1 MIKHGK
7 CIQNGLFNK
16 KVKITYYKRKYMLL
30 LLLYKS
36 YIIYVMMLC
45 VYFRFGFFGISIAHT
60 FFNMLRK
67 YIGSIS
73 IIPLNVK

>member
-16 KVKITYYKRKYMLL
+16 KVKIAYYKRKYMLLL

-36 YIIYVMMLC
+36 YIIYVIIFDLVFLVFQLHILSLTC
-45 VYFRFGFFGISIAHT
+45 LGNISVL
-60 FFNMLRK
+60 F
-67 YIGSIS
+67 
-73 IIPLNVK
+73 P

>member
-16 KVKITYYKRKYMLL
+16 KVKIAYYKRKYMLLL

-36 YIIYVMMLC
+36 YIIYVMLC
-45 VYFRFGFFGISIAHT
+45 CV
-60 FFNMLRK
+60 
-67 YIGSIS
+67 
-73 IIPLNVK
+73 IIFDLVFLVFQLHILSLTCLGNILVLFP

>member
-16 KVKITYYKRKYMLL
+16 KVKIAYYKRKYMLLL

-36 YIIYVMMLC
+36 YIIYV
-45 VYFRFGFFGISIAHT
+45 
-60 FFNMLRK
+60 
-67 YIGSIS
+67 
-73 IIPLNVK
+73 IIFDLVFLVFQLHILSLTCLGNILVLFP